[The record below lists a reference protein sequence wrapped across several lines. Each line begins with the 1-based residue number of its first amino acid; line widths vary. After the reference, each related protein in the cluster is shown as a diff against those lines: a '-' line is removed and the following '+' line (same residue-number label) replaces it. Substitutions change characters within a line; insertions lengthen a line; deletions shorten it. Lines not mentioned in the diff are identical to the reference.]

1 MTHIF
6 HLDQTLPLNLLNTSI
21 LEKQVINYQDIWW
34 LFLHAKYLY
43 HILNVDTNY
52 LISLSHSKK
61 KSPDSILS
69 ALKSLKT
76 LKSITSFIHHVLS
89 FVSENATD
97 EHPQQSQSS
106 SVRLYLKMI
115 FKN

>member
-1 MTHIF
+1 
-6 HLDQTLPLNLLNTSI
+6 
-21 LEKQVINYQDIWW
+21 
-34 LFLHAKYLY
+34 
-43 HILNVDTNY
+43 
-52 LISLSHSKK
+52 
-61 KSPDSILS
+61 
-69 ALKSLKT
+69 LKSLKT

-106 SVRLYLKMI
+106 SVRLYLKVI